1 MPPAEKPFEC
11 LSLNTVGGFRYYYS
25 TKKYLQLV
33 TDHVTWCVVRFPSK
47 SATTESST
55 NFLKQIFQIQVPE
68 KFSIDKNVLQH
79 QNLKKFFEIIIL
91 NTYD

>member
-1 MPPAEKPFEC
+1 MVQD
-11 LSLNTVGGFRYYYS
+11 NIGGFNYYNS
-25 TKKYLQLV
+25 KKKCLHSV
-33 TDHVTWCVVRFPSK
+33 TDHAIQYLWGFPSK
-47 SATTESST
+47 SATAETYA